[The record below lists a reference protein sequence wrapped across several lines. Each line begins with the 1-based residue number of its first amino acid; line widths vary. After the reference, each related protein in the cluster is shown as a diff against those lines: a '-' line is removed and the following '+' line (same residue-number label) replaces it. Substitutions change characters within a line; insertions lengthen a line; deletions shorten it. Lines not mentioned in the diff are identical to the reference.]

1 MKISEMITILEET
14 MKENGDQE
22 LVIMTDGNRYPVIDV
37 YTDDE
42 YELYLEGYTDY

>member
-1 MKISEMITILEET
+1 MKITEMIGILQET
-14 MKENGDQE
+14 LKTNGDQE
-22 LVIMTDGNRYPVIDV
+22 LVIMTDGNRFPVIEV